1 VQREKIIAVLM
12 KHLSFYYMSAMIFDR
27 IYTAWLFT
35 IDPRLNVQSFI
46 EASNY
51 IKKGVTILQILRNNE
66 KRDFY

>member
-1 VQREKIIAVLM
+1 
-12 KHLSFYYMSAMIFDR
+12 MSATIFDR
-27 IYTAWLFT
+27 IYTAWLFI

-66 KRDFY
+66 KMKKEIFID